1 MKSTLLKLAC
11 LISFAIPAHAA
22 IAAQENV
29 RVGWC
34 TTSFNVFT
42 SPFAVAKKMGYD
54 AEEGISVDLVPV
66 ASGSDCVKF
75 IATGEFPYAV
85 PSIEPLAGIVAQGLE
100 AKEFY
105 NFYNGTGFGI
115 AVPVDSDIKTIADL
129 RGKKIG
135 VLALT
140 AVGYS
145 VARGLVKAEGMNPDS
160 DITIVNVG
168 ETQRAALALQ
178 NHEVDAISLFET
190 AHITIGSMIGGV
202 RMLDAP
208 ALIGAPQGGFV
219 AKADYFADHKDEAVA
234 LGRMYSK
241 ASAFIAANPSAA
253 LDILYEA
260 YPQLVPTG
268 RDLAEVK
275 ALDLDALSRRLKVWD
290 PAVTGLAGWG
300 RINEEGFDRYLA
312 LMADWGMT
320 SRPVKADE
328 FTTNELI
335 DQINDFDQAAIVAQA
350 KAYPGK

>member
-1 MKSTLLKLAC
+1 MKSTLLKLTC
-11 LISFAIPAHAA
+11 LFALAVPVN
-22 IAAQENV
+22 IAVAQENV

-34 TTSFNVFT
+34 TTSFNAFT

-54 AEEGISVDLVPV
+54 VEEGITVDLVPV

-75 IATGEFPYAV
+75 IATGEFNYAV
-85 PSIEPLAGIVAQGLE
+85 PSIEPLASIVAQGLE
-100 AKEFY
+100 AAEFY
-105 NFYNGTGFGI
+105 NFYSGTGFGI

-135 VLALT
+135 VLSLT

-145 VARGLVKAEGMNPDS
+145 VARGLVKSEGMNPDA
-160 DITIVNVG
+160 DVTIVNVG

-190 AHITIGSMIGGV
+190 AHIAIGSLIGGI

-219 AKADYFADHKDEAVA
+219 STASYFADHKPEAVA

-253 LDILYEA
+253 LDILYET

-275 ALDLDALSRRLKVWD
+275 ALDLEILERRLKVWD
-290 PAVTGLAGWG
+290 PAVTGASGWG
-300 RINEEGFDRYLA
+300 EINEDDFNRYLA

-320 SRPVKADE
+320 SRLVTADE

-335 DQINDFDQAAIVAQA
+335 GQINDFDQAAIAEQA
-350 KAYPGK
+350 KAYPSK